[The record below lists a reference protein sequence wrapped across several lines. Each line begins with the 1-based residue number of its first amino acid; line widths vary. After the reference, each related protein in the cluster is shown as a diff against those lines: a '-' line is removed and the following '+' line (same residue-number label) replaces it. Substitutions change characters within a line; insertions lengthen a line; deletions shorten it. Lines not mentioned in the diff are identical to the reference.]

1 MHVTNSNLTFLHS
14 FVCLNV
20 LGFNKTFTRHLP
32 SCPSCVCTFSTV
44 MYQLA
49 FLLLR
54 PLIEYVQYTSLNL
67 CRTASII
74 CLCHNKLRVHMSSAT
89 VFILRV
95 FFFAD
100 YMNCPSRVVCC
111 KSSNWRLVKLQQH
124 VRLARHLDGEWSF
137 FNSSMQSTL
146 GSHYLTNARIH
157 LSVAVTS
164 PLKMQPLTLLVIILE
179 YFLIV
184 CMLLQIV
191 PVQENKVRMTAS

>member
-1 MHVTNSNLTFLHS
+1 M
-14 FVCLNV
+14 
-20 LGFNKTFTRHLP
+20 
-32 SCPSCVCTFSTV
+32 FS
-44 MYQLA
+44 
-49 FLLLR
+49 
-54 PLIEYVQYTSLNL
+54 IHHWTSAGQ
-67 CRTASII
+67 RA
-74 CLCHNKLRVHMSSAT
+74 SSACVIT
-89 VFILRV
+89 SSVFTWAVQQCLYWGFF

-157 LSVAVTS
+157 VSVAVTS